1 MKHSNINI
9 KAIWVLCCTVVLFY
23 SFIAQAQSQQG
34 VNFQAIARNSVGGL
48 LTNHTIAVKFCITTD
63 AADGDTAYIER
74 HEAHTNV
81 YGLFNLTIGSGTPI
95 LGNFNTLE
103 WSVHKYWLNTAIDP
117 EGGTN
122 FSTIGTAELL
132 SVPYALYAV
141 RAGNIGQQGAKGPQG
156 VAGEKGP
163 IGDPGTKGPPG
174 PPGTPGGGTTGHYI
188 GEAFGGGVIFH
199 LWRDQNGVEHGLIV
213 SLNEISPNQTARYS
227 NVINQLIGP
236 SAQSLWDG
244 RNNSIA
250 ITLQP
255 GHTMSAANSCLAW
268 NGGGQTDWYQPAID
282 ELSLLWNNRLDVN
295 RTLSSISG
303 ADMLSQDYGYLSSTE
318 DSDTQA
324 FSADF
329 ATRKLNALSKNNG
342 YMLRAVRAF

>member
-1 MKHSNINI
+1 M
-9 KAIWVLCCTVVLFY
+9 
-23 SFIAQAQSQQG
+23 
-34 VNFQAIARNSVGGL
+34 R
-48 LTNHTIAVKFCITTD
+48 
-63 AADGDTAYIER
+63 
-74 HEAHTNV
+74 
-81 YGLFNLTIGSGTPI
+81 
-95 LGNFNTLE
+95 
-103 WSVHKYWLNTAIDP
+103 
-117 EGGTN
+117 
-122 FSTIGTAELL
+122 
-132 SVPYALYAV
+132 
-141 RAGNIGQQGAKGPQG
+141 KGPQG

-163 IGDPGTKGPPG
+163 IGDPGTEGSTRPSRYPG
-174 PPGTPGGGTTGHYI
+174 WGTTRLLYRRG
-188 GEAFGGGVIFH
+188 F
-199 LWRDQNGVEHGLIV
+199 WRRSDFSSLARHQNGVEHGLIV

-244 RNNSIA
+244 LNNSIA